1 MHGKLRHA
9 MVSSAQLR
17 AARAYLDWTMDRA
30 ALAAGIH
37 RRTII
42 RLECKAGYAER
53 QPPSLRQLVA
63 VYREQRVL
71 LEGNGLAFL
80 TADAEAIPPSER
92 PPSPTASSPVSS
104 SRPSRSSK
112 RS

>member
-30 ALAAGIH
+30 AGAAGIH

-42 RLECKAGYAER
+42 RLECEAGYAER
-53 QPPSLRQLVA
+53 QPPSLGQLVA
-63 VYREQRVL
+63 VYREQRIM

-80 TADAEAIPPSER
+80 TAAAEAITPPTR
-92 PPSPTASSPVSS
+92 PPPPTAGSPASS
-104 SRPSRSSK
+104 SRPSRSPK